1 MSATENGT
9 LLLGRVLLS
18 AIFISGG
25 WGKLLA
31 ATATQAAFAQ
41 RGLPLPA
48 IAWGI
53 AVVVELGGGLAILFG
68 LFTRFVAV
76 VLAIWCIATA
86 LIAHTNFADRN
97 MEIHFFKNI
106 AICGGFL
113 YVAVFGAG
121 AWSLDAWRRPRA
133 GMPQRA

>member
-1 MSATENGT
+1 MSATENAT
-9 LLLGRVLLS
+9 LLLGRALLS
-18 AIFISGG
+18 ALFIWGG

-31 ATATQAAFAQ
+31 AAATQAAFAE
-41 RGLPLPA
+41 RGLPLPG

-86 LIAHTNFADRN
+86 LIAHANFADRN
-97 MEIHFFKNI
+97 MKIHLFKNI

-113 YVAVFGAG
+113 FVAVSGAG
-121 AWSLDAWRRPRA
+121 AWSLDALRLRRPGVPGR
-133 GMPQRA
+133 P